1 MPVVAAELNCSLD
14 VLSPVVLL
22 TQCERS
28 QVESGGPAL
37 TAVDQPCH
45 GRQAQVRAGRAQEE
59 LRLVRAQCEAVDP
72 DLRQLATAAQ
82 GGDRELRRR
91 AAGKHE
97 QRAFG
102 TVLRDRQ
109 HCVESFAR
117 AEQVR
122 IVEDEHDGLV
132 EFGEGRP
139 EPRNRRRPDG
149 SARSCEGLEDAG
161 LRAARSREAPGQRV

>member
-1 MPVVAAELNCSLD
+1 MPVVAAELDCSLD
-14 VLSPVVLL
+14 VLFPVVLL

-28 QVESGGPAL
+28 EVESGGPAL

-45 GRQAQVRAGRAQEE
+45 GRKAQVHAGRAQQQ
-59 LRLVRAQCEAVDP
+59 LRLVRAQCETVDP
-72 DLRQLATAAQ
+72 DLRQLAAAAQ
-82 GGDRELRRR
+82 GGDRELRRG

-102 TVLRDRQ
+102 TVLRNRQ

-122 IVEDEHDGLV
+122 IVEDEDDGLV

-139 EPRNRRRPDG
+139 EPRNRGRPDG
-149 SARSCEGLEDAG
+149 SCPEPRGCRGR
-161 LRAARSREAPGQRV
+161 LRARGSIP